1 MRSTTQDSM
10 TRRLRLPPARRGPIL
25 KSIPYCSIVPPYI
38 LRSIAERG
46 DEDDRV
52 RALAALDLMR
62 MPRTQ
67 RQVGVYL
74 AGALL
79 VPRRVKRRTIYDA
92 QETRDL
98 PGLTV
103 RTEGARRT
111 GDAAVDEAYEHAG
124 ATYDYFRKVHG
135 RWSID
140 DRAMRLESTVHFGR
154 AFNNAHW
161 DGRQMIYGDGDGK
174 YFHRF
179 TRALDVVAHEMAHG
193 VTQFAAG
200 LAFSGEGG
208 ALAEHF
214 SDVFGFLTEQHHHSQ
229 PFSRADW
236 TIGSELFTER
246 VDGDGIRSM
255 KAPGTA
261 YDDAVLGRDPQ
272 PKHMRDFVRTSS
284 DDRGVHINSGIPN
297 HAFYRFAGLLGGR
310 PWDVAGRI
318 WYAAL
323 TRELGPRSRFQHC
336 ADATWKVAGDLFGAG
351 SEPQDALREAWSS
364 VGITVS
370 DATSDVKPRVR
381 HAQPELVLPLG
392 AAELPYLA

>member
-1 MRSTTQDSM
+1 VVKAFETALAAP
-10 TRRLRLPPARRGPIL
+10 TRRAYP
-25 KSIPYCSIVPPYI
+25 SDIPYCSIVPPYI
-38 LRSIAERG
+38 LRNIAERG
-46 DEDDRV
+46 DDEDRV
-52 RALAALDLMR
+52 RALAALEMSR
-62 MPRTQ
+62 IPRTQ
-67 RQVGVYL
+67 RQVTAVVAGQLLL
-74 AGALL
+74 A
-79 VPRRVKRRTIYDA
+79 RRVKRRTIYDA
-92 QETRDL
+92 EGTQDL
-98 PGLTV
+98 PGRTV
-103 RTEGARRT
+103 RIEGARRT

-124 ATYDYFRKVHG
+124 LTYDYFRRAHD
-135 RWSID
+135 RRSLD
-140 DRAMRLESTVHFGR
+140 DRGMRLESTVHFGR
-154 AFNNAHW
+154 GFTNAHW

-214 SDVFGFLTEQHHHSQ
+214 SDIFAILTTQHHKPQ
-229 PFSRADW
+229 TVARADW

-246 VDGDGIRSM
+246 VEGDGIRSL

-261 YDDAVLGRDPQ
+261 YDDDILGRDPQ
-272 PKHMRDFVRTSS
+272 PSHMRDFVRTSA

-297 HAFYRFAGLLGGR
+297 HAFYQFAANLGGR

-336 ADATWKVAGDLFGAG
+336 ADATWKVAGDLFGRG
-351 SEPQDALREAWSS
+351 SEPQDAILAAWRA
-364 VGITVS
+364 VGIDVAEKLRAETPRTRR
-370 DATSDVKPRVR
+370 APRTS
-381 HAQPELVLPLG
+381 QPELMVPLG
-392 AAELPYLA
+392 AAELPHLV